1 MTQAMLMTSN
11 LREAATRVNGLTGLG
26 GSVSF
31 LRNEIVS
38 DQLRNL
44 NSISSVSHLLG
55 NLGQSDAASN
65 FILEQ
70 RNLLRA

>member
-11 LREAATRVNGLTGLG
+11 LREAASRVNGLTGLG
-26 GSVSF
+26 GSASF

-55 NLGQSDAASN
+55 NLGQADIASN